1 MRGKMDKLKD
11 YWQALDRLL
20 KNQPII
26 LPKNSVINNDTV
38 ALEAGRKRGSI
49 KKSRNNF
56 TELILAIQRASE
68 TVEST
73 TLNFQSL
80 LVKTRTQ
87 KDKYRDLYHEAL
99 NRELMLIER
108 LAQLEKQLKRY
119 GNVMPLITN

>member
-1 MRGKMDKLKD
+1 MDKLKD

-26 LPKNSVINNDTV
+26 LPKNSLINNDTV